1 MAGMQTIA
9 TSVIILFALIFVGY
23 FAGKI
28 GWLRKESAP
37 DFSALVL
44 NVTMPV
50 TIFLSIVGQSGSESM
65 GRDFLIIPFIA
76 IFHVGSLFFG
86 LLITRLL
93 RVPKEKRGTWMFN
106 FVFSNNGFM
115 GLPLALSVFGD
126 RGLFIMVL
134 GNMISNLL
142 LFSIGVKMLTESV
155 PNADKVSVKK
165 LFLTNINYAVVA
177 GLIFALFHIPLFDVI
192 GDLLGYIGDISSG
205 LSMLVVGLSLSRMSI
220 SVVFKDKRMFL
231 LTVFRLLVI
240 PLLTIAV
247 IRVLPFKMD
256 PMIASI
262 LIMSAALPSAAAQS
276 MIAEQYH
283 GDLEASGQAV
293 FLTTLFA
300 VVTVPIMMSIGI
312 R

>member
-1 MAGMQTIA
+1 MQTIA

-37 DFSALVL
+37 DLSALVL
-44 NVTMPV
+44 NITMPV
-50 TIFLSIVGQSGSESM
+50 TIFLSIVSQAGSGSM

-76 IFHVGSLFFG
+76 IFHIASIFFG
-86 LLITRLL
+86 LLVTRLF

-106 FVFSNNGFM
+106 CVFSNNGFM

-142 LFSIGVKMLTESV
+142 LFSIGTKMLTENV
-155 PNADKVSVKK
+155 PNADKISVKK
-165 LFLTNINYAVVA
+165 MFLTNINFAVVA
-177 GLIFALFHIPLFDVI
+177 GLIFALFHIPLFDI
-192 GDLLGYIGDISSG
+192 ASNLLGYLGDISSG

-220 SVVFKDKRMFL
+220 SVVFKDKRMFI
-231 LTVFRLLVI
+231 LTAVRLLAI

-247 IRVLPFKMD
+247 LRILPFEMD
-256 PMIASI
+256 PMIESI

-300 VVTVPIMMSIGI
+300 VVTVPIMMSIGL

>member
-1 MAGMQTIA
+1 MQTIA

-23 FAGKI
+23 FVGKV

-37 DFSALVL
+37 DLSALVL
-44 NVTMPV
+44 NITMPV
-50 TIFLSIVGQSGSESM
+50 TIFLSIVSQTGSGSM

-76 IFHVGSLFFG
+76 IFHVATIFCG
-86 LLITRLL
+86 LLVTRLF

-106 FVFSNNGFM
+106 CVFSNNGFM

-142 LFSIGVKMLTESV
+142 LFSIGTKMLTENV
-155 PNADKVSVKK
+155 PDADKISVKK
-165 LFLTNINYAVVA
+165 MFLTNINFAVVA
-177 GLIFALFHIPLFDVI
+177 GLIFALFHIPLFDI
-192 GDLLGYIGDISSG
+192 AANLLGYLGDISSG

-220 SVVFKDKRMFL
+220 AVVFKDKKMFI
-231 LTVFRLLVI
+231 LTALRLLAI

-247 IRVLPFKMD
+247 LRILPFEMD
-256 PMIASI
+256 PMIESI

-300 VVTVPIMMSIGI
+300 VVTVPLMMTIGL

>member
-1 MAGMQTIA
+1 MQTIA

-23 FAGKI
+23 FVGKV

-37 DFSALVL
+37 DLSALVL
-44 NVTMPV
+44 NITMPV
-50 TIFLSIVGQSGSESM
+50 TIFLSIVSQAGSESM

-76 IFHVGSLFFG
+76 IFHIASIFFG
-86 LLITRLL
+86 LLVTRLL

-106 FVFSNNGFM
+106 CVFSNNGFM

-142 LFSIGVKMLTESV
+142 LFSIGTKMLTENV
-155 PNADKVSVKK
+155 PNADHISVKK
-165 LFLTNINYAVVA
+165 MFLTNINFAVLA
-177 GLIFALFHIPLFDVI
+177 GLIFALFHIPLPDI
-192 GDLLGYIGDISSG
+192 ASSLLGYLGDISSG

-220 SVVFKDKRMFL
+220 SVVFKDKRMFI
-231 LTVFRLLVI
+231 LTALRLLAI

-247 IRVLPFKMD
+247 LRILPFEMD
-256 PMIASI
+256 PMIESI

-300 VVTVPIMMSIGI
+300 VVTVPLMMAVGL